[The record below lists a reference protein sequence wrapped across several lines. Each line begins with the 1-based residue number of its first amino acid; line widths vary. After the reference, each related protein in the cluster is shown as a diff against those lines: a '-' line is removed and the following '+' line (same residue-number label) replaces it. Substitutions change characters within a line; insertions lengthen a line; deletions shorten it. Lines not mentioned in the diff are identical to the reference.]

1 MTDKL
6 HEPINESDLNVTR
19 AMRKKSRRSFI
30 VMTLSA
36 AAGVAGWEW
45 LTTRPKAAGL
55 SSPLRRTLEFN
66 GKLGES
72 YFKEARLTPTF
83 PREMAREPRLT
94 GNEGLLTAID
104 PSTWQLQVKGGSE
117 TRTVTLDDIK
127 RLPPVEMT
135 TEHKCIE
142 GWSTIVN
149 WAGARFSDFAAA
161 YNLATRNGTPP
172 DIRNRPRDLVRY
184 VALETPD
191 GGYYVGMDMESA
203 LHPQTLLCYEMGGKP
218 LSIEHGAPLR
228 LVTTVKYGIKSI
240 KRVGRVTFTDER
252 PPDFWAERGYD
263 WYAGL

>member
-1 MTDKL
+1 MTNKL

-30 VMTLSA
+30 VMTLGA

-45 LTTRPKAAGL
+45 LTTRPKAGGL

-83 PREMAREPRLT
+83 PRELAREPRLT
-94 GNEGLLTAID
+94 GNEGLLTETD
-104 PSTWQLQVKGGSE
+104 PSTWRLQVKGASE
-117 TRTVTLDDIK
+117 TKTVTHDDIK
-127 RLPPVEMT
+127 RLPRVEMT

-149 WAGARFSDFAAA
+149 WTGARFSDFAAA
-161 YNLATRNGTPP
+161 YNLATRDGTPP

-240 KRVGRVTFTDER
+240 KRIGTITFTDER

>member
-203 LHPQTLLCYEMGGKP
+203 LHPQTLLCYEMGGAP

-240 KRVGRVTFTDER
+240 KRIGTITFTDER

>member
-1 MTDKL
+1 MTNKL

-30 VMTLSA
+30 VMTLGA

-45 LTTRPKAAGL
+45 LKTRPKAGDL
-55 SSPLRRTLEFN
+55 SYPLRRTLEFN
-66 GKLGES
+66 ERLGES

-83 PREMAREPRLT
+83 PRELAREPRLT
-94 GNEGLLTAID
+94 GNEGLLTEID

-127 RLPPVEMT
+127 HLPRVEMT

-142 GWSTIVN
+142 GWSTIVT

-161 YNLATRNGTPP
+161 YNLATRDGTPP

-203 LHPQTLLCYEMGGKP
+203 MHPQTLLCYEMGGKP
-218 LSIEHGAPLR
+218 LAIEHGAPLR

-240 KRVGRVTFTDER
+240 KRIGTITFTNER